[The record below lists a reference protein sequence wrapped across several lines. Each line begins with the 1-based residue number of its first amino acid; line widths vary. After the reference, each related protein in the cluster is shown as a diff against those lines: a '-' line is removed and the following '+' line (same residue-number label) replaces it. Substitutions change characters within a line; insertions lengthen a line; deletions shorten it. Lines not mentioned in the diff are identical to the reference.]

1 MHKGLQPAHEWLCKG
16 AAWKGIVVLT
26 TVAVAENR
34 YTRGYAIG
42 RALVPLGGFL
52 PHSAS
57 PQLMGSGEVAETR
70 LYLVLTFVLVKDQRM
85 RPHRPL
91 GGRGVR

>member
-42 RALVPLGGFL
+42 RALVPLGSFL
-52 PHSAS
+52 PHFSTIDGKRGGCRDKAMSGSHICFGERSEDAS
-57 PQLMGSGEVAETR
+57 S
-70 LYLVLTFVLVKDQRM
+70 
-85 RPHRPL
+85 
-91 GGRGVR
+91 

>member
-1 MHKGLQPAHEWLCKG
+1 M
-16 AAWKGIVVLT
+16 LT

-42 RALVPLGGFL
+42 RALVPLGSFL
-52 PHSAS
+52 LHFSTID
-57 PQLMGSGEVAETR
+57 GSGEVAETR
-70 LYLVLTFVLVKDQRM
+70 LCLVLTFVLVKDQRM

>member
-1 MHKGLQPAHEWLCKG
+1 MDSMHKGLQPAHERLCKG
-16 AAWKGIVVLT
+16 TAWKGIVVLT

-34 YTRGYAIG
+34 YTRGNAIG
-42 RALVPLGGFL
+42 RALVPLW
-52 PHSAS
+52 
-57 PQLMGSGEVAETR
+57 R
-70 LYLVLTFVLVKDQRM
+70 LCLVLTFVLVKDQRM